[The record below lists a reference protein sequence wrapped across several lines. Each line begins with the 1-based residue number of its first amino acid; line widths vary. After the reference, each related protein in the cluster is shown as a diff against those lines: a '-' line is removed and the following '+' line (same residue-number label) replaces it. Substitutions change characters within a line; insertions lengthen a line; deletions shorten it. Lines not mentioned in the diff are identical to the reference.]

1 MVLFNHIIYNL
12 NDRGVHVSER
22 STLPVHDVKDWRIH
36 SMLID
41 GNDPRGWRIRRAQG
55 SMENLGS
62 CTGIANRAEQETIM
76 TPVESTV
83 W

>member
-12 NDRGVHVSER
+12 CDRRVHVSER
-22 STLPVHDVKDWRIH
+22 NPLPVHDVKDWRIH

-41 GNDPRGWRIRRAQG
+41 GNDLRSWRIRRVHG
-55 SMENLGS
+55 SIEKLGGR
-62 CTGIANRAEQETIM
+62 TGIANRAEQETKV

-83 W
+83 